1 MEATPVKTI
10 MKIEVEENSPANSYI
25 RRVKD
30 VDAVSYVNEGE
41 WQYAPKSLWKEKIR
55 DIRKEETI
63 SKSKKKKKGKEKT

>member
-1 MEATPVKTI
+1 

-25 RRVKD
+25 CRVKD

>member
-1 MEATPVKTI
+1 MKTI

-41 WQYAPKSLWKEKIR
+41 WKYAPKALWKEKIR
-55 DIRKEETI
+55 DINKDTKKEEVI
-63 SKSKKKKKGKEKT
+63 SKSKKKKKKEKS

>member
-1 MEATPVKTI
+1 

>member
-1 MEATPVKTI
+1 MKTI
-10 MKIEVEENSPANSYI
+10 MKIEVDEDFPASSYI

-55 DIRKEETI
+55 DIRKEETT
-63 SKSKKKKKGKEKT
+63 SKSKKKKKSKEKT

>member
-1 MEATPVKTI
+1 MKTI
-10 MKIEVEENSPANSYI
+10 MKIEVEENEPASSYI

-55 DIRKEETI
+55 DVVKKEKKVE
-63 SKSKKKKKGKEKT
+63 KSKKKKQGDKKSE

>member
-1 MEATPVKTI
+1 LEATPVKTI